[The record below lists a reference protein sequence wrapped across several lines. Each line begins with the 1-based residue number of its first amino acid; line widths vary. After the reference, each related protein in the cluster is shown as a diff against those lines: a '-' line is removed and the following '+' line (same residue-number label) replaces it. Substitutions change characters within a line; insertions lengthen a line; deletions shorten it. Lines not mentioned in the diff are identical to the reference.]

1 MSRLHWVALSL
12 TPGIGGKTMRRLL
25 KRFGDAEAV
34 FGAPDEALLA
44 VPRIGEKTLRAIRAV
59 RLEQVEAELLSLEDE
74 GIGVLVW
81 DDEDYPA
88 NLRTAADAPPLLF
101 VCGTILPEDAR
112 AVAIVGTRTP
122 SSKGLENAH
131 ITAVA
136 LVARGL
142 TVVSGL
148 ALGVDT
154 AAHTGALRAG
164 GRTLAVLGSGL
175 RVIHPRS
182 NAELA
187 EQITV
192 SGALLSEL
200 HPNTPVRGFQL
211 MARDRIVSGLSRA
224 IVVVE
229 ARLESGSLDTAQ
241 RAREQGRPLFAIPGS
256 PGCDALLQA
265 GAHLLVPD
273 ETGWDEIVKTV
284 VEWQP
289 QPAAISATHQPN
301 LWFDS

>member
-1 MSRLHWVALSL
+1 MSRLHWIALSL

-34 FGAPDEALLA
+34 FEAPDEALLA

-88 NLRTAADAPPLLF
+88 NLRAAADAPPLLF

-148 ALGVDT
+148 APGVDT
-154 AAHTGALRAG
+154 AAHTGALEAD

-175 RVIHPRS
+175 RAIHPRS
-182 NAELA
+182 NIELA
-187 EQITV
+187 EQK
-192 SGALLSEL
+192 
-200 HPNTPVRGFQL
+200 
-211 MARDRIVSGLSRA
+211 
-224 IVVVE
+224 
-229 ARLESGSLDTAQ
+229 LE
-241 RAREQGRPLFAIPGS
+241 AIPGF
-256 PGCDALLQA
+256 P
-265 GAHLLVPD
+265 
-273 ETGWDEIVKTV
+273 
-284 VEWQP
+284 
-289 QPAAISATHQPN
+289 PN
-301 LWFDS
+301 LLNPPKGCRFWLRCSEAGENCDTQEPPIVEVNPGHFVRCFKEADTPERNRKR

>member
-1 MSRLHWVALSL
+1 MSRLHWIALSL
-12 TPGIGGKTMRRLL
+12 TPGVGGKAMRRLL

-34 FGAPDEALLA
+34 FEAPDKALLA
-44 VPRIGEKTLRAIRAV
+44 MPRIGEKTLRAIRAV

-88 NLRTAADAPPLLF
+88 NLRAAADAPPLLF
-101 VCGTILPEDAR
+101 VRGTVLPEDAR

-122 SSKGLENAH
+122 SSRGLENAH
-131 ITAVA
+131 ITAATLAV
-136 LVARGL
+136 RGL
-142 TVVSGL
+142 TVISGL

-154 AAHTGALRAG
+154 AAHTGTLEAG

-175 RVIHPRS
+175 RAIHPRS

-187 EQITV
+187 ERIAV

-200 HPNTPVRGFQL
+200 HPNTPVRGSQL
-211 MARDRIVSGLSRA
+211 MARDRIISGLSRA
-224 IVVVE
+224 VVVVE
-229 ARLESGSLDTAQ
+229 ARLESGSLDTA
-241 RAREQGRPLFAIPGS
+241 RHAREQERPLFAIPGS

-265 GAHLLVPD
+265 EAHLLVPD
-273 ETGWDEIVKTV
+273 ETGWDRIVKTV
-284 VEWQP
+284 IEWQP
-289 QPAAISATHQPN
+289 QPAATSTAHQPN
-301 LWFDS
+301 LW

>member
-1 MSRLHWVALSL
+1 MSRLHWIALSL
-12 TPGIGGKTMRRLL
+12 TPGVGGKAMRRLL

-34 FGAPDEALLA
+34 FEAPDKALLA

-74 GIGVLVW
+74 GISMLVW

-88 NLRTAADAPPLLF
+88 NLRAAADAPPLLF
-101 VCGTILPEDAR
+101 VRGTILPEDAR

-136 LVARGL
+136 LAVRGL
-142 TVVSGL
+142 TVISGL

-154 AAHTGALRAG
+154 AAHTGTLEAG

-175 RVIHPRS
+175 RAIHPRS

-187 EQITV
+187 ERIAV

-200 HPNTPVRGFQL
+200 HPNTPVRGSQL
-211 MARDRIVSGLSRA
+211 MARDRIISGLSRA
-224 IVVVE
+224 VVVVE
-229 ARLESGSLDTAQ
+229 ARLESGSLDTA
-241 RAREQGRPLFAIPGS
+241 RHAREQERPLFAIPGS

-265 GAHLLVPD
+265 EAHLLVPD
-273 ETGWDEIVKTV
+273 ETGWDRIVKTV
-284 VEWQP
+284 IEWQP
-289 QPAAISATHQPN
+289 QPAATSTAHQPN
-301 LWFDS
+301 LW

>member
-1 MSRLHWVALSL
+1 MSRLHWIALSL
-12 TPGIGGKTMRRLL
+12 TPGVGGKAMRRLL

-34 FGAPDEALLA
+34 FEAPDKALLA

-74 GIGVLVW
+74 GISMLVW

-88 NLRTAADAPPLLF
+88 NLRAAADAPPLLF
-101 VCGTILPEDAR
+101 VRGTVLPEDAR

-122 SSKGLENAH
+122 SSRGLENAH
-131 ITAVA
+131 ITAAA
-136 LVARGL
+136 LAVRGL
-142 TVVSGL
+142 TVISGL

-154 AAHTGALRAG
+154 AAHTGTLEAD

-175 RVIHPRS
+175 RAIHPRS

-187 EQITV
+187 ERIAV

-200 HPNTPVRGFQL
+200 HPNTPVRGSQL
-211 MARDRIVSGLSRA
+211 MARDRIISGLSRA
-224 IVVVE
+224 VVVVE
-229 ARLESGSLDTAQ
+229 ARLESGSLDTA
-241 RAREQGRPLFAIPGS
+241 RHAREQERPLFAIPGS

-265 GAHLLVPD
+265 EAHLLVPD
-273 ETGWDEIVKTV
+273 ETGWDRIVKTV
-284 VEWQP
+284 IEWQP
-289 QPAAISATHQPN
+289 QPAATSTAHQPN
-301 LWFDS
+301 LW